1 VLYVAQRGLN
11 RTSFPS
17 NPPLFKVRARGQ
29 PWGKN
34 CVPGCYQG
42 EVNITTDYPKFLAVD
57 STDTLYVTG
66 DLDTIEV
73 VDPYV
78 GSSKIFD
85 TIDLI
90 SGGSPLTVSTALTVY
105 VASVAHLL
113 VKALVPNVPPAPGAP
128 SFPEA
133 NSSALALAFEV
144 PTKLLKP
151 NPNPSTN
158 PMIAFEVP
166 ADSDKNCPYTHWVVS
181 RESSQTGGDLKSR
194 LPVVGDFTG
203 GAAVLQVPK
212 PLKSDGWDR
221 PMQQCVDYVF
231 SVAATTDGGSSVFG
245 PRSAPVE

>member
-1 VLYVAQRGLN
+1 MLYVAQWTLD
-11 RTSFPS
+11 RTKSPS
-17 NPPLFKVRARGQ
+17 IPPLFKVRARGQ

-85 TIDLI
+85 TDDLI

-105 VASVAHLL
+105 VASVGNLL

-144 PTKLLKP
+144 P
-151 NPNPSTN
+151 
-158 PMIAFEVP
+158 
-166 ADSDKNCPYTHWVVS
+166 ADSDKSCPYTHWVVS

-194 LPVVGDFTG
+194 LRVVGGFTG

-231 SVAATTDGGSSVFG
+231 SVAATTAGGSSVFG